1 VDVLLFAA
9 FVLVMLSGILISRSA
24 LAVLGIQVAESPTW
38 RFLHSWSADAS
49 LILTGLH
56 FALHWTWIVNAVAR
70 CLMMPLRRALSTRS
84 SQPAGSVVTIEDAYG
99 PEQED

>member
-9 FVLVMLSGILISRSA
+9 FVLVMLNGILISRSA

-49 LILTGLH
+49 LMLTGLH
-56 FALHWTWIVNAVAR
+56 FALHWTWMVNAVTR
-70 CLMMPLRRALSTRS
+70 YLVTPLRRALSTRS
-84 SQPAGSVVTIEDAYG
+84 SRPAGSVVTIEDAYG